1 MLQPSLKSLELVRQ
15 IASTMEGRTFHHH
28 YHILL
33 DIANT
38 YPVDYKLTYLEI
50 GAYAGG
56 SACLMMHRPNTTII
70 SIDLGWPI
78 DPEIVFKNV
87 RNFNK
92 HGNNY
97 SYIKG
102 NSNSL
107 DTISR
112 VNDVK
117 VDILFIDGD
126 HSYFGVWS
134 DFLIYS
140 NLVKPNGYIVFDDY
154 NDYEHS
160 PMVKSAVDHIANQLH
175 NDYEIISSIK
185 NIHNAKGL
193 ENTNQLGN
201 CFVIKKLDKRPGFN
215 IPIAVNIA
223 TYRKDE
229 KTIINLKNTLDSVFR
244 QTYKNFKVFL
254 FGDDYTHTNEILEL
268 LKIYPSDKI
277 HFTNLPFSRE
287 RKYHTD
293 KKTLWKYGGINACNH
308 SIEFAQNEGFD
319 YIAHLDHDD
328 IWTEDHLQEIVKC
341 IEITGS
347 DFVCTMAQHVNGI
360 NLPLIMATEDKYIPF
375 MPIYNGIVHS
385 SVCMN
390 FTKIPLRYRD
400 LWLDTGIDND
410 QILTGDSDMWER
422 CRTHILKNKLRSF
435 CVNKVTVLHNM
446 ENA

>member
-1 MLQPSLKSLELVRQ
+1 MFKPSLKSLELVKQ
-15 IASTMEGRTFHHH
+15 IASTMDGKTFHHH

-33 DIANT
+33 DMANT
-38 YPVDYKLTYLEI
+38 YPVDYNLTYLEI

-56 SACLMMHRPNTTII
+56 SACLMMNRPNTTII

-78 DPEIVFKNV
+78 DPETVLKNV
-87 RNFNK
+87 WSFNK

-102 NSNSL
+102 NSNSI
-107 DTISR
+107 DTINR
-112 VNDVK
+112 VKDVN

-126 HSYFGVWS
+126 HSYYGVWN
-134 DFLIYS
+134 DFLNYS

-160 PMVKSAVDHIANQLH
+160 PMVKSAVDHIANQIR
-175 NDYEIISSIK
+175 NDYEIIGTFK

-201 CFVIKKLDKRPGFN
+201 CFVIKKLDKQSGFN
-215 IPIAVNIA
+215 TPIAVNIA
-223 TYRKDE
+223 TYRKDDN
-229 KTIINLKNTLDSVFR
+229 TIINLKKTIDSIFN
-244 QTYKNFKVFL
+244 QTYQNFKVFL
-254 FGDDYTHTNEILEL
+254 IGDDYTHSYEIIKL
-268 LKIYPSDKI
+268 LKDYPTNKI
-277 HFTNLPFSRE
+277 SFTNLSFSRE
-287 RKYHTD
+287 RKYHKEKT
-293 KKTLWKYGGINACNH
+293 TLWKYGGTNACNYA
-308 SIEFAQNEGFD
+308 IDLAQGEGFD

-328 IWTEDHLQEIVKC
+328 IWTNDHLQEIVKC

-347 DFVCTMAQHVNGI
+347 DFVCTRAQHVNGI
-360 NLPLIMATEDKYIPF
+360 DLPLIMTTKEKYIPF

-400 LWLDTGIDND
+400 LWLDTGVTNGQTLPAD
-410 QILTGDSDMWER
+410 GDMWER
-422 CRTHILKNKLRSF
+422 CRNHIFKNNLRSF
-435 CVNKVTVLHNM
+435 CVNKTTVLHSS
-446 ENA
+446 ENT